1 MEESEGDSKQ
11 REKEIKK
18 TERKN
23 EWDREKE
30 REKEWDTYGELNRT
44 RVWGNLG

>member
-30 REKEWDTYGELNRT
+30 RVRFIWRT
-44 RVWGNLG
+44 I